1 MHHAHV
7 LFPYQLYQLDM
18 ASSAFSFVQQPLKIA
33 APDSIDTRTYSNL
46 LEMSLRWPS
55 SLQVPHL
62 DGFTDATSQVMMHFF
77 LTNEPDKRIK
87 RNLNF

>member
-7 LFPYQLYQLDM
+7 PFPHQLYELGM
-18 ASSAFSFVQQPLKIA
+18 ASSAFTFSQQPLKIA
-33 APDSIDTRTYSNL
+33 VPDSIDAQTDSNL

-62 DGFTDATSQVMMHFF
+62 DGFTDATSQVMVDFF
-77 LTNEPDKRIK
+77 SQ
-87 RNLNF
+87 